1 MIQRLNQFLSSLRYE
16 KLPEKEKDDREAQ
29 PCPSSKPQPAS
40 TGQRRQ
46 HADEKGHWPVALLSV
61 KGMTCAACSRAV
73 EAALSS
79 LAGVKRVSVAL
90 LQESAEVHYDE
101 SVVSPEELVSAVED
115 AGFEGGLVNV
125 RHPRQQLEVLRMRVT
140 GMVCASCSSAVEKAL
155 LSQGGV
161 TKAAVALASGEV
173 EAQFDSAVVTAEA
186 LMTAVEDAGFEA
198 SLVSQGGLE
207 TLTLRVY
214 GMTSTASA
222 TAVEAALRRVAGVA
236 RAGVRLDEG
245 LAEVWYDPN
254 ATGPRDCIAAIERCD
269 AGGGGGSSTTG
280 TSPVQPLTAELLRSL
295 SPWGVGGS
303 GGNAGGGGGKGSGGT
318 MSAAD
323 REVRYWWGLFS
334 TSLFFTVPVFIV
346 AMVLP
351 MMPGTEGFMST
362 PLIWKIPCNQVVKWA
377 LATPVQF
384 IVGWRFHRGAF
395 KALRRGTANMDV
407 LVSLGT
413 NAAYLYSVIS
423 ILFHR
428 YEGHRLEM
436 DEPMKVDPNG
446 YVPTDFFETS
456 AMLITFILLGKYL
469 EAAAKGR
476 TSAALAALAAL
487 VPDTATLVVLDEATG
502 AVLDCREV
510 PSALIHRG
518 DIIRVLP
525 GSKVPTDGVIVEGQ
539 SYLNEAMVT
548 GESAPKWKRPGD
560 VVIGGT
566 INTSNPL
573 LVRATRVGSETVLS
587 QIVRLVEHAQMTKA
601 PVQAFADRVA
611 AIFVPLV
618 IALAL
623 LTWFGWYMAGLTGVL
638 KDALPPGHTPF
649 LFALLFGIAVLVI
662 ACPCALGLATPT
674 AVMVGTGVAAQMG
687 ILIKGADALEAA
699 SKVKVVVFDKTG
711 TLTRGKPTVTDWRLF
726 GAVEGGS
733 GAVGSSWPGLGAP
746 LDLATLCRCVGA
758 AESASEHPLAR
769 AILDFCKLHLVMA
782 QHGATTRH
790 TAAAAAAAAAA
801 GALGDYPS
809 KDLHE
814 QSGSGRSGSRA
825 SQREQAAE
833 LEALLPKAL
842 DVVVTPGVGIT
853 CAVSAEHLAQ
863 LAAVAAGAAA
873 ASSRSGS
880 RGGSAAALPAASGS
894 AAACSTVRVAV
905 GNRLLMQQELV
916 DIPAEAEVFSGP
928 MESCGQTVVHVALNG
943 RLAGVLAVADPLKT
957 EAAGVVAALRG
968 RGVQV
973 VMLTGDNWRT
983 ARALAGQLGVDMVHA
998 ETLPK
1003 TKALKIREL
1012 QSSGK
1017 VVAMVGDGINDSPAL
1032 AAADVG
1038 VAIGSGTD
1046 IAIEAADYVLM
1057 RDDLED
1063 VLVALDISK
1072 RTFNRIRLNYVWAMG
1087 YNTLMIPVAAGVF
1100 YPITHHQLPPWLA
1113 GLCMAFSSV
1122 SVVASSLL
1130 LRRYRRP
1137 PKVLREVVSGP
1148 SRATTWGLSSHRKS
1162 LDEEAEGGAG
1172 GSGHSPLLPRS
1183 GPIAANCGG
1192 SKRASVELVRS
1203 ER

>member
-1 MIQRLNQFLSSLRYE
+1 M
-16 KLPEKEKDDREAQ
+16 
-29 PCPSSKPQPAS
+29 
-40 TGQRRQ
+40 
-46 HADEKGHWPVALLSV
+46 
-61 KGMTCAACSRAV
+61 
-73 EAALSS
+73 
-79 LAGVKRVSVAL
+79 AGVKRVSVAL
-90 LQESAEVHYDE
+90 LQESAEVHFDDAA
-101 SVVSPEELVSAVED
+101 VTPEELVSTVED
-115 AGFEGGLVNV
+115 AGFEGALVNV

-140 GMVCASCSSAVEKAL
+140 GMVCAACSTAVENAL

-161 TKAAVALASGEV
+161 SKAAVALASGEV

-186 LMTAVEDAGFEA
+186 LLTAVEDAGFEA
-198 SLVSQGGLE
+198 SLLSQGGLE
-207 TLTLRVY
+207 TLTLRVC

-222 TAVEAALRRVAGVA
+222 TAVEAALRRVPGVA
-236 RAGVRLDEG
+236 RAGVRLEEG

-254 ATGPRDCIAAIERCD
+254 ATGPRDCIAAVERCD
-269 AGGGGGSSTTG
+269 GGVGGSTTG
-280 TSPVQPLTAELLRSL
+280 TPPAQPLTAELLRSL
-295 SPWGVGGS
+295 SPWGGS
-303 GGNAGGGGGKGSGGT
+303 GSGEGAGGGGKGSSGT

-323 REVRYWWGLFS
+323 RELRYWWGLFS

-351 MMPGTEGFMST
+351 MMPGSEGFMST
-362 PLIWKIPCNQVVKWA
+362 PIIWKIPCNQVVKWA

-384 IVGWRFHRGAF
+384 IVGWRFHRGAL

-413 NAAYLYSVIS
+413 NAAYFYSVIS

-436 DEPMKVDPNG
+436 DEPMKFDPNG

-502 AVLDCREV
+502 AVLDCRDV

-518 DIIRVLP
+518 DILKVLP

-618 IALAL
+618 IALSL
-623 LTWFGWYMAGLTGVL
+623 LTWLGWYMAGLTGVL

-733 GAVGSSWPGLGAP
+733 GAVGSCWPGLGAP

-769 AILDFCKLHLVMA
+769 AILDFCRLHLVMA
-782 QHGATTRH
+782 QHGATTRD
-790 TAAAAAAAAAA
+790 TAAAAAA
-801 GALGDYPS
+801 GAPGGGYPS

-814 QSGSGRSGSRA
+814 PSGSGRSGSRA

-842 DVVVTPGVGIT
+842 DVAVTPGVGIT
-853 CAVSAEHLAQ
+853 CAISTEHLAQ
-863 LAAVAAGAAA
+863 LGAAAAGAAA
-873 ASSRSGS
+873 SSSRVGS
-880 RGGSAAALPAASGS
+880 RGGSAVALPAALG
-894 AAACSTVRVAV
+894 AAAANGTVRVAV

-916 DIPAEAEVFSGP
+916 DIPAEADAFIGP
-928 MESCGQTVVHVALNG
+928 MESCGNTVVHVALNG
-943 RLAGVLAVADPLKT
+943 RLAGVLAVADPLKA

-968 RGVQV
+968 RGIQV

-983 ARALAGQLGVDMVHA
+983 ARALAGQLGIDMVHA

-1057 RDDLED
+1057 RDDLE
-1063 VLVALDISK
+1063 V
-1072 RTFNRIRLNYVWAMG
+1072 
-1087 YNTLMIPVAAGVF
+1087 
-1100 YPITHHQLPPWLA
+1100 
-1113 GLCMAFSSV
+1113 
-1122 SVVASSLL
+1122 
-1130 LRRYRRP
+1130 
-1137 PKVLREVVSGP
+1137 
-1148 SRATTWGLSSHRKS
+1148 
-1162 LDEEAEGGAG
+1162 GGAK
-1172 GSGHSPLLPRS
+1172 
-1183 GPIAANCGG
+1183 PIAC
-1192 SKRASVELVRS
+1192 STQLSVAV
-1203 ER
+1203 

>member
-1 MIQRLNQFLSSLRYE
+1 MMQRLNQFLSALRYE

-29 PCPSSKPQPAS
+29 PCPSPKPQPAS
-40 TGQRRQ
+40 TGHRRQ
-46 HADEKGHWPVALLSV
+46 HAEEKGHWPVALLSV

-79 LAGVKRVSVAL
+79 VTGVKRVSVAL

-101 SVVSPEELVSAVED
+101 SSVSPEELVSAVED

-140 GMVCASCSSAVEKAL
+140 GMICASCSTAVEKAL
-155 LSQGGV
+155 LSQAGV
-161 TKAAVALASGEV
+161 SKAAVALASGEV
-173 EAQFDSAVVTAEA
+173 EAQFDSASVTAEA

-207 TLTLRVY
+207 TLSLRVY

-236 RAGVRLDEG
+236 RAGVRLEEG

-254 ATGPRDCIAAIERCD
+254 VTGPRDCIAAIERCD
-269 AGGGGGSSTTG
+269 GGGGGSSTTG
-280 TSPVQPLTAELLRSL
+280 TSPAQPLTAELLRSL
-295 SPWGVGGS
+295 SPWGAGSS
-303 GGNAGGGGGKGSGGT
+303 GGGAGGGSKGSGGT

-351 MMPGTEGFMST
+351 MIPGSEGFMST
-362 PLIWKIPCNQVVKWA
+362 PIIWKIPCNQVVKWA

-518 DIIRVLP
+518 DMLRVLP

-560 VVIGGT
+560 VVVGGT

-618 IALAL
+618 IVMAL
-623 LTWFGWYMAGLTGVL
+623 LTWLGWYVAGLTGVL

-699 SKVKVVVFDKTG
+699 SKVTVVVFDKTG

-733 GAVGSSWPGLGAP
+733 GAVGSPWPGLGVP

-769 AILDFCKLHLVMA
+769 AILDFCRLHLVMA
-782 QHGATTRH
+782 QHGATTRD
-790 TAAAAAAAAAA
+790 TAAAAAAAAVA
-801 GALGDYPS
+801 GALGGYPS

-814 QSGSGRSGSRA
+814 ESGSGRSGPRA
-825 SQREQAAE
+825 SHREQAAE
-833 LEALLPKAL
+833 LEVLLPKNLDAL
-842 DVVVTPGVGIT
+842 VTPGVGIT

-863 LAAVAAGAAA
+863 LAAAAAGAAA

-894 AAACSTVRVAV
+894 AAASSTVRVAV

-916 DIPAEAEVFSGP
+916 DVPAEAEAFNEP
-928 MESCGQTVVHVALNG
+928 MESCGHTVVHVALNG
-943 RLAGVLAVADPLKT
+943 RLAGVLAVADPLKA

-968 RGVQV
+968 RGIQV

-1038 VAIGSGTD
+1038 MAIGSGTD

-1072 RTFNRIRLNYVWAMG
+1072 RTFNRIRLNYLWAMG

-1148 SRATTWGLSSHRKS
+1148 SRGAARGLSPHRTS
-1162 LDEEAEGGAG
+1162 LHEEGDGGAS
-1172 GSGHSPLLPRS
+1172 GSGRSPLLARS
-1183 GPIAANCGG
+1183 GPTAANGGG
-1192 SKRASVELVRS
+1192 SKRASLELMRS
-1203 ER
+1203 EQ